1 VQLNGCYSEHMNLK
15 RYCLFYKTNKISL
28 LFDRGEHLPL
38 GAVHFHLGFLAL
50 GPTVQSYKQRA
61 ESITFIAKLTLNSTN
76 LTVQL
81 FIDTTPLP
89 NNLIYKTVASVL

>member
-1 VQLNGCYSEHMNLK
+1 M
-15 RYCLFYKTNKISL
+15 
-28 LFDRGEHLPL
+28 
-38 GAVHFHLGFLAL
+38 
-50 GPTVQSYKQRA
+50 QSYKQRA